1 MFLLALD
8 CSTSLGS
15 LALAQGKDLENYR
28 IIRRMEF
35 AAGRGHGGALF
46 AALEQVMNEVR
57 AANEPLEGILVGL
70 GPGSYSGVRQAI
82 AASVGL
88 ATATGAWLEGVP
100 SVVGVR
106 HGPRLYQ
113 TVGDARRGA
122 FYYAAVHGWVCITG
136 PELLPDAA
144 SLQTRL
150 AEHRDWPVR
159 VMEAALPDGLLAD
172 ATVACVDAGNLLLAP
187 RETHWLPPLEPIY
200 LRPVSITLP
209 KAVP

>member
-8 CSTSLGS
+8 CSTSLGTV
-15 LALAQGKDLENYR
+15 ALAQGEDMENYR

-35 AAGRGHGGALF
+35 AAGRGHGGTFFTALGQ
-46 AALEQVMNEVR
+46 AMDEVR
-57 AANEPLEGILVGL
+57 TAAEPLEAILVGL

-88 ATATGAWLEGVP
+88 ATATGARLRGVP
-100 SVVGVR
+100 SAVGVR
-106 HGPRLYQ
+106 HPNRFYQ
-113 TVGDARRGA
+113 TVGDARRGS
-122 FYYAAVHGWVCITG
+122 YYYTAVRDGVCVAG

-144 SLQTRL
+144 SLQARL
-150 AEHRDWPVR
+150 AERHDWPVR
-159 VMEAALPDGLLAD
+159 VMETALPGGLLAD
-172 ATVACVDAGNLLLAP
+172 ATLTRVEAGNLLAAP

-209 KAVP
+209 KTVP